1 MWWIALLPRA
11 DALSTPPEPTPEL
24 AWWALRWTPRVCRI
38 DEAVLLEVQ
47 ASERLFGGRRALLQ
61 RVRAQARLAGASA
74 MATAPTAL
82 AALALLRTL
91 DTAPPAGP
99 DLPAA
104 PDAPLRATG
113 CGPRHLAAALDRLS
127 LRHLS
132 AARPHADALDQLGCL
147 QLGHLRALPRDGV
160 ARRWGAGLLQA
171 LDLAYGL
178 ATESWPWIV
187 LPEGFDQALECPSA
201 IEHAAGMGFGAQR
214 LLNRLSA
221 WLAARQAG
229 VLAFSLHWT
238 HDRLRRGEL
247 RGGRLAL
254 RTAQPTRDVAHLA
267 RLLAEHLART
277 PLAAPVTHLRLVA
290 DEVAP
295 LPTASLSLLPESRA
309 ADRAGAG
316 WAQLVE
322 RLSARLGPE
331 RVQQGQAL
339 ADHRPECMTRW
350 GPAVAGLGAP
360 ASRADPWGGW
370 PPELALQPAWL
381 LPQPLRLAMA
391 GERPVYHGVLRLLSR
406 PQRLESGWWHGDG
419 LAAPSA
425 RRDYHVAL
433 SPQAGLVWVYRQ
445 LGAQP
450 AWFLHGFYG

>member
-11 DALSTPPEPTPEL
+11 DAPSTPPEPTPEL
-24 AWWALRWTPRVCRI
+24 AWWALRWTPRVCHI

-61 RVRAQARLAGASA
+61 RVRAQARLAGARA
-74 MATAPTAL
+74 LATAPTAL

-91 DTAPPAGP
+91 DTDPQ
-99 DLPAA
+99 AA
-104 PDAPLRATG
+104 PDAPDAPLPATG
-113 CGPRHLAAALDRLS
+113 CGPRRLAATLDRMP
-127 LRHLS
+127 LRQLS
-132 AARPHADALDQLGCL
+132 AARPHADTLAQLGCL
-147 QLGHLRALPRDGV
+147 QLGQLRALPREGV

-171 LDLAYGL
+171 LDQAYGL
-178 ATESWPWIV
+178 ATESRPWIV
-187 LPEGFDQALECPSA
+187 LPEGFDQTLECPSA
-201 IEHAAGMGFGAQR
+201 IEHASGMCWGAQH
-214 LLNRLSA
+214 LLNRLA
-221 WLAARQAG
+221 VWLAARQGG

-238 HDRLRRGEL
+238 HDRLRRSEL

-254 RTAQPTRDVAHLA
+254 RTAQPTRDVGHLA

-277 PLAAPVTHLRLVA
+277 TLAAPATHLRLVA

-309 ADRAGAG
+309 TGRAGAG

-339 ADHRPECMTRW
+339 ADHRPECMTQW
-350 GPAVAGLGAP
+350 P
-360 ASRADPWGGW
+360 RADPWGGW

-381 LPQPLRLAMA
+381 LPEPLRLAMS

-406 PQRLESGWWHGDG
+406 PQRLESGWWHDER
-419 LAAPSA
+419 LAARPA

-433 SPQAGLVWVYRQ
+433 SPQAGLVWIF
-445 LGAQP
+445 LLHGKSP
-450 AWFLHGFYG
+450 AWYLHGFYG